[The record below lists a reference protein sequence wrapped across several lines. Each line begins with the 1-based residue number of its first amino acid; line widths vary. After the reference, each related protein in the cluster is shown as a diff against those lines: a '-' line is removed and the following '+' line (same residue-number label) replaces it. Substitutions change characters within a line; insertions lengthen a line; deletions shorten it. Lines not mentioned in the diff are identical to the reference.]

1 MYPMKKK
8 LQKIV
13 KHIGSEMGMSFVMKV
28 RPIKNVTIARAGG
41 STSLSL
47 SYYKITG
54 RWEAC
59 DECHASHSGR
69 SELFC
74 YLATISRNG
83 ICSDAEHTRPK
94 S

>member
-41 STSLSL
+41 
-47 SYYKITG
+47 
-54 RWEAC
+54 
-59 DECHASHSGR
+59 
-69 SELFC
+69 
-74 YLATISRNG
+74 
-83 ICSDAEHTRPK
+83 
-94 S
+94 